1 MDDGHANGSENRIKH
16 VGLQERVWA
25 RSLRITALDLSR
37 D

>member
-1 MDDGHANGSENRIKH
+1 MDDGPASSSYKRIINAR
-16 VGLQERVWA
+16 LLERVWA